1 MVRVLFFDVG
11 YTLINEDAVWKRR
24 CEEQAETVQA
34 RRMGL
39 TSGAIY
45 REIEK
50 ASVARL
56 PQYRTVAEKFGFA
69 EAAPYRH
76 EYEALYE
83 DVPEVL
89 GILADRYELG
99 VIANQADGLR
109 KRLGEFGILRFFTHV
124 FSSWDVRLMKPDPR
138 FFEYAL
144 ENAGCLPGEAVMIG
158 DRLDN
163 DIVPAKS
170 VGMKTVRILQ
180 GFGKLQIPV
189 SEAETPD
196 WTVDRMADLLR
207 IF

>member
-1 MVRVLFFDVG
+1 MVRILFFDVG
-11 YTLINEDAVWKRR
+11 YTLVNEDAVWKRR

-34 RRMGL
+34 RRLGI

-50 ASVARL
+50 ASAARL
-56 PQYRTVAEKFGFA
+56 PQYRTVVEKFGFA
-69 EAAPYRH
+69 QVAPYRH
-76 EYEALYE
+76 EYETLYE

-99 VIANQADGLR
+99 IIANQTDGLR
-109 KRLGEFGILRFFTHV
+109 KRLEKFGILRFITHV
-124 FSSWDVRLMKPDPR
+124 FSSWDVQLTKPDPR

-144 ENAGCLPGEAVMIG
+144 EKTGCLPGESVMIG

-163 DIVPAKS
+163 DIAPAKS

-180 GFGKLQIPV
+180 GFGKLQVPA

-196 WTVDRMADLLR
+196 RTAERMADLLR